1 MDEQVITD
9 QQVSA
14 MEQEIFS
21 QTLEA
26 LLPTIAPTVAGLLEK
41 ALAGSELSPEE
52 GCTLAHADGPEL
64 GALVLTADRVRQ
76 RRSGDVVTY
85 VVNRNIN
92 FTNVCF
98 IGCRFCAFSTA
109 RRAPDAYFLSFDEIK
124 KRTLEARERGATE
137 VCVQGGLPR
146 DMDGYH
152 YRDILVAIKEAAPD
166 MHIHAFSPMEVVHGV
181 DKTGLTTRDY
191 LQMLKDHGLGS
202 LPGTAAEVLDN
213 EVRYVLSRQKLKV
226 EQWVEVIKTAHA
238 LGIPTT
244 STLMYGHVEEPRH
257 WINQMVLLRDIQ
269 KETGGFTEFVPL
281 GFVHQN
287 TDLYRM
293 GLSRSGPTISEHLRV
308 HALGRLM
315 LQGWIDNLQVS
326 WVKLG
331 EKLSQLCLKAGAND
345 YSGTLMDENIS
356 RLAGATAG
364 QYIPPEE
371 FRRRIRAID
380 RIPAERSTTYKIL
393 RTFSN

>member
-1 MDEQVITD
+1 MDEQVI
-9 QQVSA
+9 A
-14 MEQEIFS
+14 IEQEIFG
-21 QTLEA
+21 QTIEELI
-26 LLPTIAPTVAGLLEK
+26 PSIDPTVAGLLEK
-41 ALAGSELSPEE
+41 ALAGSEVSREE
-52 GCTLAHADGPEL
+52 GYVLAEVEGPEL
-64 GALVLTADRVRQ
+64 NALVLTADRIRQ
-76 RRSGDVVTY
+76 QRVGDVITY

-146 DMDGYH
+146 DLDGYH
-152 YRDILVAIKEAAPD
+152 YRDILVAIKEAVPD

-226 EQWVEVIKTAHA
+226 EQWVEVIKTAHS
-238 LGIPTT
+238 LGIPST

-257 WINQMVLLRDIQ
+257 WVNQMVLLRDIQ

-281 GFVHQN
+281 GFVHFN
-287 TDLYRM
+287 TDLFRM

-315 LQGWIDNLQVS
+315 LQGWIDNIQVS

-331 EKLSQLCLKAGAND
+331 EKLSQLCLMAGAND

-364 QYIPPEE
+364 QYISPEE
-371 FRRRIRAID
+371 FHQRIRAIS
-380 RIPAERSTTYKIL
+380 RIPAERSTTYKLL
-393 RTFSN
+393 RVYDY

>member
-1 MDEQVITD
+1 M
-9 QQVSA
+9 
-14 MEQEIFS
+14 FS
-21 QTLEA
+21 QGLED
-26 LLPTIAPTVAGLLEK
+26 LLPTIDPMIASLLEK
-41 ALAGSELSPEE
+41 ALVGNELSPEE
-52 GCTLAHADGPEL
+52 GYMLAEVDGPEL
-64 GALVLTADRVRQ
+64 AALVVSADRIRQ
-76 RRSGDVVTY
+76 QRVGEVITY

-124 KRTLEARERGATE
+124 KRTREARERGATE

-146 DMDGYH
+146 DLDGYH
-152 YRDILVAIKEAAPD
+152 YRDILVAIKEAVPD
-166 MHIHAFSPMEVVHGV
+166 MHVHAFSPMEVVHGV
-181 DKTGLTTRDY
+181 DKTGLTTYDY

-213 EVRYVLSRQKLKV
+213 EVRQVLSRQKLKV
-226 EQWVEVIKTAHA
+226 EQWTEVIRTAHR

-244 STLMYGHVEEPRH
+244 STLMYGHIEEPRH
-257 WINQMVLLRDIQ
+257 WINQMVLMRDIQ
-269 KETGGFTEFVPL
+269 KDTGGFTEFVPL
-281 GFVHQN
+281 GFVHFN
-287 TDLYRM
+287 TDLHRM
-293 GLSRSGPTISEHLRV
+293 GLSRPGPTLSEHLRV
-308 HALGRLM
+308 HALSRLM
-315 LQGWIDNLQVS
+315 LQGWIDNVQVS

-331 EKLSQLCLKAGAND
+331 EELSQLCLKAGAND

-364 QYIPPEE
+364 QYIAPEE
-371 FRRRIRAID
+371 FHRRIRAIG

-393 RTFSN
+393 RIFNN

>member
-9 QQVSA
+9 EQVVTV
-14 MEQEIFS
+14 EQEVFS

-26 LLPTIAPTVAGLLEK
+26 LLPSIDPTVAGLLEK
-41 ALAGSELSPEE
+41 ALAGSELSGED
-52 GCTLAHADGPEL
+52 GYVLGAVDGPEL
-64 GALVLTADRVRQ
+64 SALVLTADRVRQ
-76 RRSGDVVTY
+76 RRVGDVVTY

-109 RRAPDAYFLSFDEIK
+109 RRALDAYFLSFDEIK

-146 DMDGYH
+146 DLDGYH
-152 YRDILVAIKEAAPD
+152 YRDILVAIKEAVPD

-181 DKTGLTTRDY
+181 DKTGMTTRDY

-202 LPGTAAEVLDN
+202 LPGTAAEVLDD

-226 EQWVEVIKTAHA
+226 EQWVEVIKTAHS

-244 STLMYGHVEEPRH
+244 STLMYGHIEEPRH
-257 WINQMVLLRDIQ
+257 WVNQMLLLRDIQ

-293 GLSRSGPTISEHLRV
+293 GLARSGPTIGEHLRV

-371 FRRRIRAID
+371 FHQRIRAIG

-393 RTFSN
+393 RSFNN

>member
-1 MDEQVITD
+1 MDDQVI
-9 QQVSA
+9 A
-14 MEQEIFS
+14 IEHEIFG
-21 QTLEA
+21 QTLEE
-26 LLPTIAPTVAGLLEK
+26 LLLSINPIVAGLLEK
-41 ALAGSELSPEE
+41 ALAGSELSSEE
-52 GCTLAHADGPEL
+52 GYILAEVDGAEL
-64 GALVLTADRVRQ
+64 SALVLTADRIRQ
-76 RRSGDVVTY
+76 RRVGDVITY

-124 KRTLEARERGATE
+124 KRTREARERGATE

-146 DMDGYH
+146 DLDGYH
-152 YRDILVAIKEAAPD
+152 YRDILVAIKEAVPD

-226 EQWVEVIKTAHA
+226 EQWIEVIKTAHN
-238 LGIPTT
+238 LGIPST

-257 WINQMVLLRDIQ
+257 WVNQMVLLRDIQ

-281 GFVHQN
+281 GFVHFN
-287 TDLYRM
+287 TDLFRM

-315 LQGWIDNLQVS
+315 LQGWIDNIQVS

-331 EKLSQLCLKAGAND
+331 EELSQLCLLAGAND

-371 FRRRIRAID
+371 FQRRIRAIG
-380 RIPAERSTTYKIL
+380 RIPAERSTTYKLL
-393 RTFSN
+393 RVYDH

>member
-1 MDEQVITD
+1 MDEQVIT
-9 QQVSA
+9 

-21 QTLEA
+21 QTLEE
-26 LLPTIAPTVAGLLEK
+26 LLPSINPRVGGLLEK
-41 ALAGSELSPEE
+41 ALAGSELSSEE
-52 GCTLAHADGPEL
+52 GYILGDVDGPEL
-64 GALVLTADRVRQ
+64 SALVLTADRIRQ
-76 RRSGDVVTY
+76 RRVGEVITY

-152 YRDILVAIKEAAPD
+152 YRDILVAIKEAVPD

-181 DKTGLTTRDY
+181 DKTGLTMRDY

-213 EVRYVLSRQKLKV
+213 EVRYVLSRQKLKT
-226 EQWVEVIKTAHA
+226 EQWVEVIKTAHS
-238 LGIPTT
+238 LGIPST

-257 WINQMVLLRDIQ
+257 WVNQMVLLRDIQ

-281 GFVHQN
+281 GFVHFN
-287 TDLYRM
+287 TDLFRM
-293 GLSRSGPTISEHLRV
+293 GLSRPGPTLSEHLRV
-308 HALGRLM
+308 HALSRLM
-315 LQGWIDNLQVS
+315 LQGWIDNVQIS
-326 WVKLG
+326 WVKMG

-364 QYIPPEE
+364 QYIAPEE
-371 FRRRIRAID
+371 FHRRIRAIG
-380 RIPAERSTTYKIL
+380 RIPAERSTTYKLL
-393 RTFSN
+393 RVFDN

>member
-1 MDEQVITD
+1 MDEQVIT
-9 QQVSA
+9 

-21 QTLEA
+21 QTLEE
-26 LLPTIAPTVAGLLEK
+26 LLPSINPRVGGLLER
-41 ALAGSELSPEE
+41 ALAGSELSSEE
-52 GCTLAHADGPEL
+52 GYILGDVDGPEL
-64 GALVLTADRVRQ
+64 SALVLTADRIRQ
-76 RRSGDVVTY
+76 RRVGEVITY

-152 YRDILVAIKEAAPD
+152 YRDILVAIKEAVPD

-181 DKTGLTTRDY
+181 DKTGLTMRDY

-213 EVRYVLSRQKLKV
+213 EVRYVLSRQKLKT
-226 EQWVEVIKTAHA
+226 EQWVEVIKTAHS
-238 LGIPTT
+238 LGIPST

-257 WINQMVLLRDIQ
+257 WVNQMVLLRDIQ

-281 GFVHQN
+281 GFVHFN
-287 TDLYRM
+287 TDLFRM
-293 GLSRSGPTISEHLRV
+293 GLSRPGPTLSEHLRV
-308 HALGRLM
+308 HALSRLM
-315 LQGWIDNLQVS
+315 LQGWIDNVQIS
-326 WVKLG
+326 WVKMG

-364 QYIPPEE
+364 QYIAPEE
-371 FRRRIRAID
+371 FHRRIRAIG
-380 RIPAERSTTYKIL
+380 RIPAERSTTYKLL
-393 RTFSN
+393 RVFDN

>member
-1 MDEQVITD
+1 MDEQVIT
-9 QQVSA
+9 

-21 QTLEA
+21 QTLEE
-26 LLPTIAPTVAGLLEK
+26 LLPSINPRVGGLLEK
-41 ALAGSELSPEE
+41 ALAGSELSSEE
-52 GCTLAHADGPEL
+52 GYLLGDVDGPEL
-64 GALVLTADRVRQ
+64 SALVLTADRIRQ
-76 RRSGDVVTY
+76 RRVGEVITY

-152 YRDILVAIKEAAPD
+152 YRDILVAIKEAVPD

-181 DKTGLTTRDY
+181 DKTGLTMRDY

-213 EVRYVLSRQKLKV
+213 EVRYVLSRQKLKT
-226 EQWVEVIKTAHA
+226 EQWVEVIKTAHS
-238 LGIPTT
+238 LGIPST

-257 WINQMVLLRDIQ
+257 WVNQMVLLRDIQ

-281 GFVHQN
+281 GFVHFN
-287 TDLYRM
+287 TDLFRM
-293 GLSRSGPTISEHLRV
+293 GLSRPGPTLSEHLRV
-308 HALGRLM
+308 HALSRLM
-315 LQGWIDNLQVS
+315 LQGWIDNVQIS
-326 WVKLG
+326 WVKMG

-364 QYIPPEE
+364 QYIAPEE
-371 FRRRIRAID
+371 FHRRIRAIG
-380 RIPAERSTTYKIL
+380 RIPAERSTTYKLL
-393 RTFSN
+393 RVFDN

>member
-1 MDEQVITD
+1 MDEQVIT
-9 QQVSA
+9 

-21 QTLEA
+21 QTLEE
-26 LLPTIAPTVAGLLEK
+26 LLPSINPRVGGLLEK
-41 ALAGSELSPEE
+41 ALAGSELSSEE
-52 GCTLAHADGPEL
+52 GYILGDVDGPEL
-64 GALVLTADRVRQ
+64 SALVLTADRIRQ
-76 RRSGDVVTY
+76 RRVGEVITY

-152 YRDILVAIKEAAPD
+152 YRDILVAIKEAVPD

-181 DKTGLTTRDY
+181 DKTGLTMRDY
-191 LQMLKDHGLGS
+191 LQMLKNHGLGS

-213 EVRYVLSRQKLKV
+213 EVRYVLSRQKLKM
-226 EQWVEVIKTAHA
+226 EQWVEVIETAHS
-238 LGIPTT
+238 LGIPST

-257 WINQMVLLRDIQ
+257 WVNQMVLLRDIQ

-281 GFVHQN
+281 GFVHFN
-287 TDLYRM
+287 TDLFRM
-293 GLSRSGPTISEHLRV
+293 GLSRPGPTLSEHLRV
-308 HALGRLM
+308 HALSRLM
-315 LQGWIDNLQVS
+315 LQGWIDNVQIS
-326 WVKLG
+326 WVKMG

-364 QYIPPEE
+364 QYIAPEE
-371 FRRRIRAID
+371 FHRRIRAIG
-380 RIPAERSTTYKIL
+380 RIPAERSTTYKLL
-393 RTFSN
+393 RVFDN

>member
-1 MDEQVITD
+1 MDEQVVAI
-9 QQVSA
+9 
-14 MEQEIFS
+14 EQEIFGHA
-21 QTLEA
+21 LED
-26 LLPTIAPTVAGLLEK
+26 LIPTIAPTIAGLLEK
-41 ALAGSELSPEE
+41 SLAGSELSPDE
-52 GCTLAHADGPEL
+52 GYRLAEVDGHEL
-64 GALVLTADRVRQ
+64 AALVLTADRLRQ
-76 RRSGDVVTY
+76 QRVGDVITY

-124 KRTLEARERGATE
+124 KRTIEARERGATE

-146 DMDGYH
+146 DLDGYH
-152 YRDILVAIKEAAPD
+152 YRDILVAIKDAVPD

-181 DKTGLTTRDY
+181 DKTGMTTRDY
-191 LQMLKDHGLGS
+191 LQMLKEHGLGS

-213 EVRYVLSRQKLKV
+213 DVRQVLSRQKLKV
-226 EQWVEVIKTAHA
+226 EQWVDVIKTAHK

-244 STLMYGHVEEPRH
+244 STLMYGHIEEPRH
-257 WINQMVLLRDIQ
+257 WINQMVLMRDIQ

-281 GFVHQN
+281 GFVHFN

-293 GLSRSGPTISEHLRV
+293 GLSRPGPTISEHLRV
-308 HALGRLM
+308 HALSRLM
-315 LQGWIDNLQVS
+315 LQGWIDNVQVS

-364 QYIPPEE
+364 QYIAPEE
-371 FRRRIRAID
+371 FHRRIRAMG

-393 RTFSN
+393 RVFHN

>member
-1 MDEQVITD
+1 MDEQVI
-9 QQVSA
+9 A
-14 MEQEIFS
+14 MEQEIFG
-21 QTLEA
+21 QTLEE
-26 LLPTIAPTVAGLLEK
+26 LLPTINPTVAGLLEK
-41 ALAGSELSPEE
+41 ALAGSELSCEE
-52 GCTLAHADGPEL
+52 GYILGEVDGPEL
-64 GALVLTADRVRQ
+64 SALVLTADRIRQ
-76 RRSGDVVTY
+76 RCVGDIITY

-152 YRDILVAIKEAAPD
+152 YRDILVAIKEAVPD

-181 DKTGLTTRDY
+181 DKTGLTMRDY

-226 EQWVEVIKTAHA
+226 EQWVEVIKTAHS
-238 LGIPTT
+238 LGIPST

-257 WINQMVLLRDIQ
+257 WVNQMLLLRDIQ

-281 GFVHQN
+281 GFVHFN
-287 TDLYRM
+287 TDLFRM
-293 GLSRSGPTISEHLRV
+293 GLSRPGPTISEHLRV

-326 WVKLG
+326 WVKMG

-364 QYIPPEE
+364 QYIAPEE
-371 FRRRIRAID
+371 FQRRIRAIG
-380 RIPAERSTTYKIL
+380 RIPAERSTTYKLL
-393 RTFSN
+393 RVFDN

>member
-1 MDEQVITD
+1 MDEQVVAI
-9 QQVSA
+9 
-14 MEQEIFS
+14 EQEIFGHA
-21 QTLEA
+21 LED
-26 LLPTIAPTVAGLLEK
+26 LIPTIAPTIAGLLEK
-41 ALAGSELSPEE
+41 SLAGSELSPDE
-52 GCTLAHADGPEL
+52 GYRLAEVDGHEL
-64 GALVLTADRVRQ
+64 AALVLTADRLRQ
-76 RRSGDVVTY
+76 QRVGDVITY

-124 KRTLEARERGATE
+124 KRTIEARERGATE

-146 DMDGYH
+146 DLDGYH
-152 YRDILVAIKEAAPD
+152 YRDILVAIKDAVPD

-181 DKTGLTTRDY
+181 DKTGMTTRDY
-191 LQMLKDHGLGS
+191 LQMLKEHGLGS

-213 EVRYVLSRQKLKV
+213 DVRQVLSRQKLKV
-226 EQWVEVIKTAHA
+226 EQWVDVIKTAHK

-244 STLMYGHVEEPRH
+244 STLMYGHIEEPRH
-257 WINQMVLLRDIQ
+257 WINQMVLMRDLQ

-281 GFVHQN
+281 GFVHFN

-293 GLSRSGPTISEHLRV
+293 GLSRPGPTISEHLRV
-308 HALGRLM
+308 HALSRLM
-315 LQGWIDNLQVS
+315 LQGWIDNVQVS

-364 QYIPPEE
+364 QYIAPEE
-371 FRRRIRAID
+371 FHRRIRAMG

-393 RTFSN
+393 RVFHN

>member
-1 MDEQVITD
+1 MDEQVLT
-9 QQVSA
+9 A
-14 MEQEIFS
+14 AQEMFS
-21 QTLEA
+21 QSLED
-26 LLPTIAPTVAGLLEK
+26 LLPTIDPMIASLLEK
-41 ALAGSELSPEE
+41 SLVGHELSPEE
-52 GCTLAHADGPEL
+52 GYTLAELDGPEL
-64 GALVLTADRVRQ
+64 AALVLTADRIRQ
-76 RRSGDVVTY
+76 QRVGDVITY

-146 DMDGYH
+146 DLDGYH
-152 YRDILVAIKEAAPD
+152 YRDILVAIKEAVPD
-166 MHIHAFSPMEVVHGV
+166 MHVHAFSPMEVVHGV
-181 DKTGLTTRDY
+181 DKTGLTTYDY
-191 LQMLKDHGLGS
+191 LQMLKEHGLGS
-202 LPGTAAEVLDN
+202 LPGTAAEVLDS
-213 EVRYVLSRQKLKV
+213 EVRQVLSRQKLQV
-226 EQWVEVIKTAHA
+226 EQWTEVIRTAHR

-244 STLMYGHVEEPRH
+244 STLMYGHIEEPRH
-257 WINQMVLLRDIQ
+257 WINQMVLMRDIQ

-281 GFVHQN
+281 GFVHFN

-293 GLSRSGPTISEHLRV
+293 GLSRPGPTLSEHLRE
-308 HALGRLM
+308 HALSRLM
-315 LQGWIDNLQVS
+315 LQGWIDNVQVS

-331 EKLSQLCLKAGAND
+331 EGLSQLCLKAGAND

-364 QYIPPEE
+364 QYIAPEE
-371 FRRRIRAID
+371 FHRRIRAIG

-393 RTFSN
+393 RVFDN

>member
-9 QQVSA
+9 EQVSA
-14 MEQEIFS
+14 VEQGIFGR
-21 QTLEA
+21 TLEA
-26 LLPTIAPTVAGLLEK
+26 LLPTIEPTVAGLLEK

-52 GCTLAHADGPEL
+52 GYTLAHVDGPEL
-64 GALVLTADRVRQ
+64 SALVLTADRVRQ
-76 RRSGDVVTY
+76 RRVGDVVTY

-152 YRDILVAIKEAAPD
+152 YRDILVAIKEAVAD

-226 EQWVEVIKTAHA
+226 EQWVEVIKTAHG

-293 GLSRSGPTISEHLRV
+293 GLSRPGP
-308 HALGRLM
+308 
-315 LQGWIDNLQVS
+315 
-326 WVKLG
+326 
-331 EKLSQLCLKAGAND
+331 
-345 YSGTLMDENIS
+345 
-356 RLAGATAG
+356 
-364 QYIPPEE
+364 
-371 FRRRIRAID
+371 
-380 RIPAERSTTYKIL
+380 
-393 RTFSN
+393 

>member
-1 MDEQVITD
+1 MDEQVLAT
-9 QQVSA
+9 
-14 MEQEIFS
+14 EQEMFS
-21 QTLEA
+21 QSLED
-26 LLPTIAPTVAGLLEK
+26 LLPMTDPTIVSLLEK
-41 ALAGSELSPEE
+41 SLAGNELSPAE
-52 GCTLAHADGPEL
+52 GYTLAEVDGPEL
-64 GALVLTADRVRQ
+64 AALVLTADRVRQ
-76 RRSGDVVTY
+76 HRVGDVITY

-146 DMDGYH
+146 DLDGYH
-152 YRDILVAIKEAAPD
+152 YRDILVAIKEAVPD
-166 MHIHAFSPMEVVHGV
+166 MHVHAFSPMEVVHGV
-181 DKTGLTTRDY
+181 DKTGMTTYDY

-213 EVRYVLSRQKLKV
+213 EVRQVLSRQKLKV
-226 EQWVEVIKTAHA
+226 EQWTEVIRTAHR

-244 STLMYGHVEEPRH
+244 STLMYGHIEEPRH
-257 WINQMVLLRDIQ
+257 WINQMVLMRDIQ

-281 GFVHQN
+281 GFVHFN
-287 TDLYRM
+287 TDLHRM
-293 GLSRSGPTISEHLRV
+293 GLSRPGPTISEHLRV
-308 HALGRLM
+308 HALSRLM
-315 LQGWIDNLQVS
+315 LQGWIDNVQVS

-371 FRRRIRAID
+371 FHRRIRAIG
-380 RIPAERSTTYKIL
+380 RIPAERSTTYKVL
-393 RTFSN
+393 RMFNN

>member
-1 MDEQVITD
+1 MDEQVLVT
-9 QQVSA
+9 
-14 MEQEIFS
+14 EQEMFS
-21 QTLEA
+21 HELED
-26 LLPTIAPTVAGLLEK
+26 LVPTIDPTIAGLLEK
-41 ALAGSELSPEE
+41 SLAGSELSPEE
-52 GCTLAHADGPEL
+52 GYRLAEVDGPEL
-64 GALVLTADRVRQ
+64 AALVLTADRVRQ
-76 RRSGDVVTY
+76 QRVGDVITY

-146 DMDGYH
+146 DLDGYH
-152 YRDILVAIKEAAPD
+152 YRDILVAIKEAVPD
-166 MHIHAFSPMEVVHGV
+166 MHVHAFSPMEVVHGV
-181 DKTGLTTRDY
+181 DKTGMTTHDY

-213 EVRYVLSRQKLKV
+213 EVRQVLSRQKLKV
-226 EQWVEVIKTAHA
+226 EQWTEVIKTAHR

-244 STLMYGHVEEPRH
+244 STLMYGHIEEPRH
-257 WINQMVLLRDIQ
+257 WVNQMVLMRDIQ

-281 GFVHQN
+281 GFVHFN
-287 TDLYRM
+287 TDLFRM
-293 GLSRSGPTISEHLRV
+293 GLSRPGPTISEHLRV
-308 HALGRLM
+308 HALSRLM
-315 LQGWIDNLQVS
+315 LQGWIDNVQVS

-371 FRRRIRAID
+371 FRRRIRAIG

-393 RTFSN
+393 RVFDN

>member
-1 MDEQVITD
+1 MDEQVLAT
-9 QQVSA
+9 
-14 MEQEIFS
+14 EQEMFS
-21 QTLEA
+21 HPLED
-26 LLPTIAPTVAGLLEK
+26 LVPIIDSTIAGLLEK
-41 ALAGSELSPEE
+41 SLAGSELSPEE
-52 GCTLAHADGPEL
+52 GYALAAVDGPEL
-64 GALVLTADRVRQ
+64 AALVLTADRIRQ
-76 RRSGDVVTY
+76 QRVGDVITY

-124 KRTLEARERGATE
+124 KRTIEARELGATE

-146 DMDGYH
+146 DLDGYH
-152 YRDILVAIKEAAPD
+152 YRDILVAIKEAVPD

-181 DKTGLTTRDY
+181 DKTGMTTHDY
-191 LQMLKDHGLGS
+191 LQMLKEHGLGS

-213 EVRYVLSRQKLKV
+213 EVRQVLSRQKLRV
-226 EQWVEVIKTAHA
+226 EQWIDVIKTAHS

-244 STLMYGHVEEPRH
+244 STLMYGHIEEPRH
-257 WINQMVLLRDIQ
+257 WINQMVLMRDIQ

-281 GFVHQN
+281 GFVHFN
-287 TDLYRM
+287 TDLHRM
-293 GLSRSGPTISEHLRV
+293 GLSRPGPTISEHLRV
-308 HALGRLM
+308 HALSRLM
-315 LQGWIDNLQVS
+315 LQGWIDNVQVS

-331 EKLSQLCLKAGAND
+331 EQLSQLCLKAGAND

-371 FRRRIRAID
+371 FHRRIRAMG

-393 RTFSN
+393 RVFNN

>member
-1 MDEQVITD
+1 MDEQVI
-9 QQVSA
+9 A

-21 QTLEA
+21 QTLEE
-26 LLPTIAPTVAGLLEK
+26 LLPTINHEVASILEK
-41 ALAGSELSPEE
+41 SLAGSELSSEE
-52 GCTLAHADGPEL
+52 GYVLGDVDGPEL
-64 GALVLTADRVRQ
+64 SALVLTADHIRQ
-76 RRSGDVVTY
+76 RRVGDVITY

-146 DMDGYH
+146 DLDGYH
-152 YRDILVAIKEAAPD
+152 YRDILVAIKEAVPD

-226 EQWVEVIKTAHA
+226 EQWVEVIKTAHS
-238 LGIPTT
+238 LSIPTT

-257 WINQMVLLRDIQ
+257 WVNQMVLLRDIQ

-281 GFVHQN
+281 GFVHFN
-287 TDLYRM
+287 TDLFRM
-293 GLSRSGPTISEHLRV
+293 GLSRPGPTLGEHLRV

-315 LQGWIDNLQVS
+315 LQGWIDNVQIS
-326 WVKLG
+326 WVKMG

-364 QYIPPEE
+364 QYIAPEE
-371 FRRRIRAID
+371 FHRRIRAIG
-380 RIPAERSTTYKIL
+380 RIPAERSTTYKLL
-393 RTFSN
+393 RVFDN